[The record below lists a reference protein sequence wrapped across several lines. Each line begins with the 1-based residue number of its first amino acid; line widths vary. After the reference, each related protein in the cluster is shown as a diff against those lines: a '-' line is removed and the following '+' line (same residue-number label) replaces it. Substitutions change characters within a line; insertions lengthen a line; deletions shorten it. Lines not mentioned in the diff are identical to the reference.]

1 MRDETTVLLIK
12 FGLAK
17 FNFHMKLSIV
27 GLVLTNV
34 SLQQFHI
41 GCKFLFATW
50 QKIARLPWQGGN
62 AVIWFQQDI
71 ELRVELAKNWQ
82 CRRAKHGG
90 VASCGPYDNPG
101 DTALWV
107 SAD

>member
-1 MRDETTVLLIK
+1 MTVLLIK
-12 FGLAK
+12 FGSAK

-27 GLVLTNV
+27 GLVLINV
-34 SLQQFHI
+34 SLRQFHM
-41 GCKFLFATW
+41 GCKFLFAAE
-50 QKIARLPWQGGN
+50 QKIARLPWQGGT
-62 AVIWFQQDI
+62 AVMWFQQDI

-82 CRRAKHGG
+82 RRSAKHGG

-101 DTALWV
+101 YTALWV